1 MRCFLIGT
9 SFNFKRSSKRNIVI
23 TVIAVSL
30 VLLTGCTNGELVA
43 DHGVS
48 YEARTVGPVEFEYS
62 L

>member
-1 MRCFLIGT
+1 
-9 SFNFKRSSKRNIVI
+9 VV

-30 VLLTGCTNGELVA
+30 VLLTGCTNGELVT

-48 YEARTVGPVEFEYS
+48 YEARTVWPVEFEYS

>member
-1 MRCFLIGT
+1 M
-9 SFNFKRSSKRNIVI
+9 RNIVI

-30 VLLTGCTNGELVA
+30 VLLTGCTNAELVA

-48 YEARTVGPVEFEYS
+48 CEARTVGPVEFEYS

>member
-1 MRCFLIGT
+1 MQ
-9 SFNFKRSSKRNIVI
+9 NIFIPVI
-23 TVIAVSL
+23 TVSL

-48 YEARTVGPVEFEYS
+48 YEARTVGPVESEYS